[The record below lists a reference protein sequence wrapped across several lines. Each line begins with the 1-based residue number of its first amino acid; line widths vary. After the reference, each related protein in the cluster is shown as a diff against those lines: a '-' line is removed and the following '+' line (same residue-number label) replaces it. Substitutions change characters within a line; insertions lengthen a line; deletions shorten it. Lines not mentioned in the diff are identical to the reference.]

1 MHPAEGSCILYPS
14 AGLFSALGAL
24 VLGAAILFSG
34 GQLAASNGEP
44 AADEAEFAAGE
55 AEDDAFTNPFLGDP
69 EAIEEGYWLF
79 LARCTGC
86 HWNPLRGPRI
96 FQTKRSYE
104 YFLEVVINGRKTL
117 RTMPP
122 FGSLLSPDDISKI
135 HAFLMSRGG
144 LRD

>member
-1 MHPAEGSCILYPS
+1 MRPAEGSRILCPS
-14 AGLFSALGAL
+14 AGLFSALSAL

-34 GQLAASNGEP
+34 GQLAASNGELT
-44 AADEAEFAAGE
+44 ADEAEFAAGE
-55 AEDDAFTNPFLGDP
+55 AEDDAFTNPFFGNP

-104 YFLEVVINGRKTL
+104 YFLEIVINGRRTL

-135 HAFLMSRGG
+135 HAFLMSRKG

>member
-1 MHPAEGSCILYPS
+1 MCPS

-69 EAIEEGYWLF
+69 EAIEEGRWLF
-79 LARCTGC
+79 LARCSGC
-86 HWNPLRGPRI
+86 HWSKRRGPGL
-96 FQTKRSYE
+96 FQTKLSHE
-104 YFLEVVINGRKTL
+104 KFLEITINGMRTL

-122 FGSLLSPDDISKI
+122 YRDLLSPDDVSKI
-135 HAFLMSRGG
+135 HAFVMSRKG

>member
-1 MHPAEGSCILYPS
+1 MRPAEGSRILCPS
-14 AGLFSALGAL
+14 AGLFSALSAL

-34 GQLAASNGEP
+34 GQLAASNGGP
-44 AADEAEFAAGE
+44 AADEAEFAGE

-104 YFLEVVINGRKTL
+104 YFLEIVINGRKTL

-122 FGSLLSPDDISKI
+122 FGHLLSPDDISKI
-135 HAFLMSRGG
+135 HAFLMSRKG

>member
-1 MHPAEGSCILYPS
+1 MHPAEGSRILCPS

-96 FQTKRSYE
+96 FQTKLSHE
-104 YFLEVVINGRKTL
+104 KFLEITINGRMTL

-122 FGSLLSPDDISKI
+122 FGNLLSPDDISKI
-135 HAFLMSRGG
+135 HAFLMSREG

>member
-1 MHPAEGSCILYPS
+1 MHPAEGSRILCPS
-14 AGLFSALGAL
+14 AGLFAALGAL

-69 EAIEEGYWLF
+69 EAIEEGRWLF

-86 HWNPLRGPRI
+86 HWSKRRGPGL
-96 FQTKRSYE
+96 FQTKLSHE
-104 YFLEVVINGRKTL
+104 KFLEITINGRRGL
-117 RTMPP
+117 QPMPP
-122 FGSLLSPDDISKI
+122 YRDLLSPDDVSKI
-135 HAFLMSRGG
+135 HAFVMSRKG